1 MLNFYLLQKM
11 SQAGKYVYLIKAN
24 SQDDAFRIA
33 RENNISA
40 SYTDVIFA
48 IESNF
53 TPILEWD
60 DPDYEG

>member
-1 MLNFYLLQKM
+1 M